1 MYCDDGSRADVDF
14 IDDGLKMA
22 VTWLPKG
29 RTEIL
34 HAQRTGEEFRGD
46 QSRAVVA
53 GGSIAFTQ
61 RGKIRVCHRTPEE
74 SYDMQALLYTLAPV
88 LAVVLGAIIASRTKL
103 NPGLVAGLQHLAAGV
118 VFAAAATEI
127 LPQVK
132 HEASPSATLIGGAA
146 GVVTMLGLKAFE
158 ARFKGPMALLAAIG
172 IDILVDGLVLGLAF
186 VAGEKAGFLLTIAL
200 TLEVLF
206 LGLTLTNELAET
218 YRSRLRII
226 VIVSALALL
235 LPIGALAA
243 VPVATLSPVM
253 VAGFLSFGLMAL
265 LYLVTEELLVEAHE
279 KPDTPLISSMFFV
292 GFLALLTLEEIMG

>member
-1 MYCDDGSRADVDF
+1 MC
-14 IDDGLKMA
+14 
-22 VTWLPKG
+22 
-29 RTEIL
+29 
-34 HAQRTGEEFRGD
+34 
-46 QSRAVVA
+46 
-53 GGSIAFTQ
+53 
-61 RGKIRVCHRTPEE
+61 
-74 SYDMQALLYTLAPV
+74 
-88 LAVVLGAIIASRTKL
+88 
-103 NPGLVAGLQHLAAGV
+103 GV
-118 VFAAAATEI
+118 VVFFVKQKTAYEMRI
-127 LPQVK
+127 SDWSSDVCSSDLVK

-253 VAGFLSFGLMAL
+253 VAGFLSFGLMA
-265 LYLVTEELLVEAHE
+265 
-279 KPDTPLISSMFFV
+279 
-292 GFLALLTLEEIMG
+292 

>member
-1 MYCDDGSRADVDF
+1 
-14 IDDGLKMA
+14 
-22 VTWLPKG
+22 
-29 RTEIL
+29 
-34 HAQRTGEEFRGD
+34 
-46 QSRAVVA
+46 
-53 GGSIAFTQ
+53 
-61 RGKIRVCHRTPEE
+61 
-74 SYDMQALLYTLAPV
+74 
-88 LAVVLGAIIASRTKL
+88 
-103 NPGLVAGLQHLAAGV
+103 
-118 VFAAAATEI
+118 
-127 LPQVK
+127 
-132 HEASPSATLIGGAA
+132 
-146 GVVTMLGLKAFE
+146 MLGLKALE

-186 VAGEKAGFLLTIAL
+186 VAGEKAGLLLTIAL

-206 LGLTLTNELAET
+206 LGLTLTDELAET

>member
-1 MYCDDGSRADVDF
+1 
-14 IDDGLKMA
+14 
-22 VTWLPKG
+22 
-29 RTEIL
+29 
-34 HAQRTGEEFRGD
+34 
-46 QSRAVVA
+46 
-53 GGSIAFTQ
+53 
-61 RGKIRVCHRTPEE
+61 
-74 SYDMQALLYTLAPV
+74 MQALLYTLAPV
-88 LAVVLGAIIASRTKL
+88 LAVVLGAIVASRTKL
-103 NPGLVAGLQHLAAGV
+103 TPGLVAGLQHLAAGV

-132 HEASPSATLIGGAA
+132 PEASPSATLIGGAA
-146 GVVTMLGLKAFE
+146 GVATMLGLKALE

-186 VAGEKAGFLLTIAL
+186 VAGEKAGLLLTIAL

-206 LGLTLTNELAET
+206 LGLTLTDELAET

-243 VPVATLSPVM
+243 VPVAALSPVM
-253 VAGFLSFGLMAL
+253 IAGFLSFGLMAL

-292 GFLALLTLEEIMG
+292 GFLALLTLEEMMG

>member
-1 MYCDDGSRADVDF
+1 
-14 IDDGLKMA
+14 
-22 VTWLPKG
+22 
-29 RTEIL
+29 
-34 HAQRTGEEFRGD
+34 
-46 QSRAVVA
+46 
-53 GGSIAFTQ
+53 
-61 RGKIRVCHRTPEE
+61 
-74 SYDMQALLYTLAPV
+74 
-88 LAVVLGAIIASRTKL
+88 
-103 NPGLVAGLQHLAAGV
+103 
-118 VFAAAATEI
+118 
-127 LPQVK
+127 
-132 HEASPSATLIGGAA
+132 
-146 GVVTMLGLKAFE
+146 MLGLKAFE

>member
-1 MYCDDGSRADVDF
+1 
-14 IDDGLKMA
+14 
-22 VTWLPKG
+22 
-29 RTEIL
+29 
-34 HAQRTGEEFRGD
+34 
-46 QSRAVVA
+46 
-53 GGSIAFTQ
+53 
-61 RGKIRVCHRTPEE
+61 
-74 SYDMQALLYTLAPV
+74 MQALLYTLAPV
-88 LAVVLGAIIASRTKL
+88 LAVVLGAIVASRTKL
-103 NPGLVAGLQHLAAGV
+103 KPGLVAGLQHLAAGV

-146 GVVTMLGLKAFE
+146 GVATMLGLKALE
-158 ARFKGPMALLAAIG
+158 ARFEGPMALLAAIG

-186 VAGEKAGFLLTIAL
+186 VAGEKAGLLLTIAL

-206 LGLTLTNELAET
+206 LGLTLTDELAET

-243 VPVATLSPVM
+243 VPVAALSPVM
-253 VAGFLSFGLMAL
+253 IAGFLSFGLMAL

-292 GFLALLTLEEIMG
+292 GFLALLTLEEMMG